1 MRESQ
6 MKKIIAMAV
15 ATAFV
20 APAFAA
26 DVSLSGGLIYN
37 YISSNQAGVDDKVAE
52 DDPIVTVK
60 ASEELANGMSVV
72 GTINIV
78 NDGATSQDVDMQG
91 TNLAISGEFG
101 KLVVGDTSGAADAT
115 GDWTDLSPVFGG
127 FDADGI
133 DAQLA
138 YTFPTMVDGL
148 TLMVSQSPS
157 GVNATGDGDFATEGL
172 GGQSYSATYT
182 NGSLSVYIANDTFD
196 QAVGQETDRDSYG
209 IKYASGPF
217 MVTYEAASS
226 SNATVTAASLIAH
239 ATAVSN
245 SNVDYTAFGGTY
257 SMGDTTF
264 GFESQKIEQ
273 DSASVTTTRQD
284 ETTLFVSHSLGGGLT
299 VYAATS
305 EDKGGPADTAVEQ
318 SAVGVK
324 FAF

>member
-1 MRESQ
+1 
-6 MKKIIAMAV
+6 MKKIIAAAV
-15 ATAFV
+15 AAAFV

-26 DVSLSGGLIYN
+26 DVSLSGALTYN
-37 YISSNQAGVDDKVAE
+37 YISSNEAGVDDKVAE
-52 DDPIVTVK
+52 DDPIVKVT
-60 ASEELANGMSVV
+60 ATEELANGMSVV
-72 GTINIV
+72 GTLNIV
-78 NDGATSQDVDMQG
+78 NDGATTQDVDMQG

-138 YTFPTMVDGL
+138 YTLPTLVEGL
-148 TLMVSQSPS
+148 TLMVSQSPN
-157 GVNATGDGDFATEGL
+157 GANATGDGDLSTEGL

-182 NGSLSVYIANDTFD
+182 NGSVSVYVANDTFD
-196 QAVGQETDRDSYG
+196 ATTTQETDRDSYG

-217 MVTYEAASS
+217 MLAYEAASS

-239 ATAVSN
+239 GTAVTN

-257 SMGDTTF
+257 SFGDTTV

-284 ETTLFVSHSLGGGLT
+284 ETTMFVSQSMGGGLT
-299 VYAATS
+299 VYAAIS
-305 EDKGGPADTAVEQ
+305 EDKGGPADTAIEQ